1 MKEDAIFCTFASQDL
16 SCGVFFGTAG
26 FEFYQKGTTFMSE
39 QAVRKQPSPKKLL
52 SGGRIRKLTVTAL
65 LGAVSAVLML
75 IQFSVPLIPSFI
87 KMDVSNF
94 PALIAS
100 FAFGPTSGMCVA
112 LIKNLLNLLTT
123 STGGIGELSDFIL
136 SCILVIPAGLIYKH
150 RKNRNFAFLGAF
162 VGTVCMAGMSLLTNY
177 YITYPIYTTF
187 MPMDMILSMY
197 QDILPSANTLW
208 KALLIFNVPFTF
220 VKGMLCTAVT
230 FILYKPLSPLIKG
243 KAKI

>member
-1 MKEDAIFCTFASQDL
+1 
-16 SCGVFFGTAG
+16 
-26 FEFYQKGTTFMSE
+26 MSE
-39 QAVRKQPSPKKLL
+39 QAVRKQPGPKKLL

-75 IQFSVPLIPSFI
+75 WQFSVPLIPSFI

-94 PALIAS
+94 PALLAA
-100 FAFGPTSGMCVA
+100 FAFGPTSGMGVA
-112 LIKNLLNLLTT
+112 LIKNLINLITT

-150 RKNRNFAFLGAF
+150 RKNRKFAFLGALA
-162 VGTVCMAGMSLLTNY
+162 GTVCMAALSLLTNY
-177 YITYPIYTTF
+177 YITYPIYSTF

-197 QDILPSANTLW
+197 QDILPSADTLW

-220 VKGMLCTAVT
+220 VKGLLSTALT
-230 FILYKPLSPLIKG
+230 FILYKPLSPILKG
-243 KAKI
+243 RTRS